1 MDLEL
6 TEEQDL
12 IVRTARDFAARV
24 LAPRAAE
31 RDRTEAFP
39 TEELLAMAQLGLL
52 AVNVPSELGGAQAG
66 AVAYALAMMEIAYA
80 DASVAVAMAVSN
92 MAAEL
97 IVHWGT
103 PAQRQKYVP
112 LLASGAACVGSFAL
126 SEPQAG
132 SDPSGLATRAVKT
145 ASGYRINGT
154 KQWITSGNHAGV
166 FVVWAKV
173 HDENSAPAMT
183 AFVLEKGMR
192 GLSCGRPEDKM
203 GLRGS
208 ATVPLLLE
216 DVEVTEEALL
226 GKVGQGLPV
235 ALSALDGGRIGI
247 ASQAIGIASAALDAS
262 VRYAKERVQFERP
275 LAQHQAIQLMLAD
288 MVTWRDAARLLVLRA
303 AWRKQHKLP
312 ITREASIAKL
322 FATER
327 TGKICDLA
335 VQIHGGYG
343 YTRDFP
349 VERYLRDAR
358 VTRIYEGTSEVQR
371 IVIARQLLRNEGP
384 AS

>member
-6 TEEQDL
+6 SSEQEL
-12 IVRTARDFAARV
+12 VVRTARDFATRV
-24 LAPRAAE
+24 LEPRAAE

-39 TEELLAMAQLGLL
+39 TAELAELAKLGLL
-52 AVNVPSELGGAQAG
+52 AVNVPSEYGGAQAG
-66 AVAYALAMMEIAYA
+66 ALAYALAMMEIARA

-97 IVHWGT
+97 ITAWGT
-103 PAQRQKYVP
+103 EAQKQKYVTQ
-112 LLASGAACVGSFAL
+112 LASGAACVGSFAL

-132 SDPSGLATRAVKT
+132 SDPAGLSTRAVKT
-145 ASGYRINGT
+145 ASGFRISGT

-173 HDENSAPAMT
+173 HDENQAPAMT
-183 AFVLEKGMR
+183 AFVLEKGMH
-192 GLSCGRPEDKM
+192 GLSTGKPEDKM

-216 DVEVTEEALL
+216 DVEVTPDALL
-226 GKVGQGLPV
+226 GKVGQGMAV

-247 ASQAIGIASAALDAS
+247 ASQALGIATAAIEAS
-262 VRYAKERVQFERP
+262 TRYARERIQFDKP
-275 LAQHQAIQLMLAD
+275 LAQHQAVQMMLAD
-288 MVTWRDAARLLVLRA
+288 MATWRDAARLLILRA
-303 AWRKQHKLP
+303 AWLKEMKQP
-312 ITREASIAKL
+312 FTREASIAKL
-322 FATER
+322 FATEK

-349 VERYLRDAR
+349 VERYMRDAR

-371 IVIARQLLRNEGP
+371 IVIARQLLRTQG

>member
-39 TEELLAMAQLGLL
+39 TEELLAMAKLGLL

-66 AVAYALAMMEIAYA
+66 AVAYALAMMEIAHA

-97 IVHWGT
+97 IVAWGT
-103 PAQRQKYVP
+103 PAQRQTYVP
-112 LLASGAACVGSFAL
+112 FLASGAACVGSFAL

-132 SDPSGLATRAVKT
+132 SDPSQLSTRAVKT
-145 ASGYRINGT
+145 SSGYRLNGT

-173 HDENSAPAMT
+173 HEENHAPAMT

-192 GLSCGRPEDKM
+192 GLSTGRPEDKM

-216 DVEVTEEALL
+216 DVEVTDEALL
-226 GKVGQGLPV
+226 GKVGQGLQV

-247 ASQAIGIASAALDAS
+247 ASQAIGIASAALEAS
-262 VRYAKERVQFERP
+262 VRYARERVQFDKP

-288 MVTWRDAARLLVLRA
+288 MATWRDASRLLVLRA
-303 AWRKQHKLP
+303 AWRKEHKLP
-312 ITREASIAKL
+312 FTREASIAKL
-322 FATER
+322 FASER

-371 IVIARQLLRNEGP
+371 IVIARDLLRNQGP
-384 AS
+384 VS